1 MAPGSL
7 HTLYFSPTDGTAK
20 VVRAVAEG
28 FGLEPLAH
36 DLTLPGGRRENLAF
50 TESDVVIVGVPVYA
64 GRVPL
69 LVANHFE
76 RVHGHGARAIL
87 IAVYGNRAFED
98 ALLELQDLCLGRG
111 FRCLAAGAFIAEHST
126 APAVAASRPDGADL
140 EAARALGA
148 EAAGKCQRHPDPWA
162 LPELVVPGNR
172 PYRDRPPRV
181 PMAPDTSEACAA
193 CFTCAEHCPAGAI
206 SFADPRQVDP
216 DLCIRCSSC
225 VKRCRLKAKSF
236 SHPDYLN
243 RRAMLTANC
252 GHLRREPERFC

>member
-1 MAPGSL
+1 MAHGSL
-7 HTLYFSPTDGTAK
+7 YTLYFSPTDGTAK

-36 DLTLPGGRRENLAF
+36 DLTLPGGRREHLAF

-76 RVHGHGARAIL
+76 RVHGHGARAVL
-87 IAVYGNRAFED
+87 LAVYGNRAFED

-148 EAAGKCQRHPDPWA
+148 EAAGKWQRHPDSGA

-216 DLCIRCSSC
+216 GLCIRCSSC
-225 VKRCRLKAKSF
+225 VKRCQLKAKSF

-243 RRAMLTANC
+243 RRALLTANC
-252 GHLRREPERFC
+252 GHLRREPERFS